1 MCKMH
6 LRSLGD
12 MNVLVLFINFT
23 VPFLILL
30 FELLFWNSLKDEA
43 AFFMGL
49 GSNSLVKYTLIIHA
63 SRILTD

>member
-49 GSNSLVKYTLIIHA
+49 GSNSLVKYT
-63 SRILTD
+63 